1 MEDKILE
8 ILHRLETKIDDNSKD
23 IKEMKSKIDAVY
35 NQTADDLT
43 EFRTQVNIKLDELRY
58 LKNVTKVNCD
68 DIAEL
73 KVIN

>member
-35 NQTADDLT
+35 NQTADLT

>member
-35 NQTADDLT
+35 NQTADLT
-43 EFRTQVNIKLDELRY
+43 EFRTQVSIKLDELRD

>member
-35 NQTADDLT
+35 NQTADLT
-43 EFRTQVNIKLDELRY
+43 EFRTQVNIKLDELRD

>member
-35 NQTADDLT
+35 NQTADLT
-43 EFRTQVNIKLDELRY
+43 EFRTQVNIKLDELRD

-73 KVIN
+73 KAIN